1 MEQMART
8 PQQIGAAVR
17 RVRRQQNL
25 TQEQLGAKVTLR
37 QATVS
42 KLEAGEPRTQL
53 CTLLDVLGALN
64 LELVIRPRTST
75 APSDFETIF

>member
-1 MEQMART
+1 MEQIART

-25 TQEQLGAKVTLR
+25 TQEKLGAKVTRR

-53 CTLLDVLGALN
+53 LYAVGCSRCTEPRIGHTPPH
-64 LELVIRPRTST
+64 ERRPIR
-75 APSDFETIF
+75 F